1 MSDCIPTLLGNSTK
15 GRIVRNTYH
24 HSGFKIAFWRENCYF
39 TLFFT
44 NSSCEKEGRKQL
56 FCLLSDQSSLYR
68 GKYMYYTSHWANN
81 RTSVG
86 RDQNANRTTRLR
98 RFFVCFS
105 DIWELVS
112 SVSNDLDHLNSITSV
127 CFVDNTKTQFDSLE
141 EESRE
146 SHTKKFPAYSYD
158 KGLLQVH

>member
-1 MSDCIPTLLGNSTK
+1 M
-15 GRIVRNTYH
+15 
-24 HSGFKIAFWRENCYF
+24 
-39 TLFFT
+39 
-44 NSSCEKEGRKQL
+44 
-56 FCLLSDQSSLYR
+56 
-68 GKYMYYTSHWANN
+68 
-81 RTSVG
+81 
-86 RDQNANRTTRLR
+86 
-98 RFFVCFS
+98 
-105 DIWELVS
+105 S